1 MPREDLGRRLPVDP
15 RIVERVS
22 RSSTM
27 LAEQGPNFMQ
37 DWGGT
42 AMYQAM
48 SKAPFEARVIY
59 YGVVEGTTSPEE
71 LEIVTGLD
79 KTSVERGLQWL
90 KRKGYV
96 SVEEIS

>member
-22 RSSTM
+22 RSPAM
-27 LAEQGPNFMQ
+27 LAEQGPNFMS
-37 DWGGT
+37 DWGGSS
-42 AMYQAM
+42 MYQAM
-48 SKAPFEARVIY
+48 SKAPSEARVVY

-71 LEIVTGLD
+71 LEVVTGLD

-90 KRKGYV
+90 QRKGYV
-96 SVEEIS
+96 ELEEIS